1 MKDKLILKNEIEIE
15 LESGASLGDMRV
27 KFMSWE
33 NMSEMMGF
41 FTEQNLSAV
50 NIKNGDGIVVGRY
63 ESLIFVGETSTPQN
77 EGTILTSIHLREK
90 TETEK
95 RLDAIESG
103 QEIQNGAIDDLGA
116 ITSAL
121 AESQEGGLS

>member
-1 MKDKLILKNEIEIE
+1 
-15 LESGASLGDMRV
+15 
-27 KFMSWE
+27 
-33 NMSEMMGF
+33 MMGF